1 MPLHDRL
8 RHARQ
13 RAGLSGAQVRDRI
26 GIGES
31 SLSDFENGK
40 REPSLRQLQKLAD
53 VYRRSVSFFFA
64 EGPIA
69 AEPAVLWRI
78 RPQENAEEIEVRFLR
93 LCEQYHNLEM
103 WCDEW
108 APVSLPQ
115 ATGDPARFGY
125 SNAEELAKQ
134 VRRDL
139 QLGDRPGQCLLAVLE
154 EVCGVKVF
162 HLAFEPSGTAAS
174 AVSET
179 FGAAVLLNAN
189 NARWRRNHDLAHELF
204 HLLTWSLFH
213 PVTNSPMLAGDSEE
227 KLATTFASN
236 LLMPSEPFGSA
247 INSRDRGGKITFESL
262 FDIAREFDVPVES
275 VLWRMHIVHNR
286 GRSNSDLTKEEI
298 DKAKRLAPLLEERE
312 SPKPHPWPAR
322 YRSLAIKSLRRG
334 EVAIGRFAE
343 YLNISRHEA
352 MQFVEQEAPE
362 GLPQSASWQQGA
374 PPTTSGSCEHVDREF
389 ASVMK
394 ELVKAHA
401 TVADQDV
408 VSSRALGSHQRAAL
422 IESACAAAAAF
433 DRSRLAAGLPTSE
446 PAPWPSSTWDFLRK
460 NAAAHVRT

>member
-8 RHARQ
+8 RHARL
-13 RAGLSGAQVRDRI
+13 RAGLSGTQVRDRI

-31 SLSDFENGK
+31 SLSEFENGK
-40 REPSLRQLQKLAD
+40 REPSLSQLQKLAD
-53 VYRRSVSFFFA
+53 LYRRSVSFFFA

-69 AEPAVLWRI
+69 AEPAVLWRM

-103 WCDEW
+103 WCDER
-108 APVSLPQ
+108 ASVSLPQ
-115 ATGDPARFGY
+115 AKGDPARFGY
-125 SNAEELAKQ
+125 GDAEELAKQ

-162 HLAFEPSGTAAS
+162 HLDFEPSGTAAS

-213 PVTNSPMLAGDSEE
+213 PAAGGPMVAGEWEE

-247 INSRDRGGKITFESL
+247 INSRARGGKITFESL
-262 FDIAREFDVPVES
+262 FDIAREFDVSVES
-275 VLWRMHIVHNR
+275 VLWRMHIVYNR
-286 GRSNSDLTKEEI
+286 GPANSELTKGEI
-298 DKAKRLAPLLEERE
+298 DQAKRLAPLLEERE
-312 SPKPHPWPAR
+312 SPRPHPWPAR
-322 YRSLAIKSLRRG
+322 YRSLAIKALR
-334 EVAIGRFAE
+334 
-343 YLNISRHEA
+343 
-352 MQFVEQEAPE
+352 E
-362 GLPQSASWQQGA
+362 GG
-374 PPTTSGSCEHVDREF
+374 DRNW
-389 ASVMK
+389 
-394 ELVKAHA
+394 
-401 TVADQDV
+401 TI
-408 VSSRALGSHQRAAL
+408 R
-422 IESACAAAAAF
+422 
-433 DRSRLAAGLPTSE
+433 
-446 PAPWPSSTWDFLRK
+446 
-460 NAAAHVRT
+460 